1 MTYYYAKSDNKHGKK
16 LLMFI
21 ILLSSFLFRIIHMD
35 KFKIIRNATSRWLD
49 GITCRTNQWTCNVQ
63 HVLMTNREKR

>member
-35 KFKIIRNATSRWLD
+35 KFKIIGNATSR
-49 GITCRTNQWTCNVQ
+49 
-63 HVLMTNREKR
+63 